1 MSKSM
6 KFFRTI
12 FVILKGLVF
21 LIPVIWG
28 ALYLFYSNL
37 PWPMVRLVLAVTFV
51 AFGVWAIWLNHRA
64 MPRWVFAATLIAVF
78 AWFILI
84 PASHNRVW
92 RTDVGIMPRAII
104 EGDLVKLTGFR
115 NFDFKSR
122 NEFTTKYEERVVKV
136 SDIKSVD
143 LFISYWS
150 IGPVGHTFV
159 SFNFENGPPVSIS
172 IETRPEIHEGFDPL
186 ASVFKEYELIYVVGD
201 ERDIVRWRTN
211 FRDEDVFLYR
221 INVSPEAAQQ
231 LFMVY
236 LERINELA
244 NGAEWYHLFK
254 NNCGLNIVRYANVAG
269 RDGTFDIR
277 HLLNGWLDRYLYD
290 VGLIDTTMP
299 FEELRRRSHINEAA
313 LAADDNPEF
322 SQAIRKSLPGL
333 Q

>member
-1 MSKSM
+1 
-6 KFFRTI
+6 
-12 FVILKGLVF
+12 
-21 LIPVIWG
+21 
-28 ALYLFYSNL
+28 
-37 PWPMVRLVLAVTFV
+37 
-51 AFGVWAIWLNHRA
+51 
-64 MPRWVFAATLIAVF
+64 
-78 AWFILI
+78 
-84 PASHNRVW
+84 
-92 RTDVGIMPRAII
+92 MPRAII

-122 NEFTTKYEERVVKV
+122 NEFTTKYEDRVIKV

-172 IETRPEIHEGFDPL
+172 IETRPEIHEGYDPL
-186 ASVFKEYELIYVVGD
+186 ASIFKEYELIYVIGD

-221 INVSPEAAQQ
+221 INVPPEAAQR
-231 LFMVY
+231 LFIVY

-254 NNCGLNIVRYANVAG
+254 NNCGLNIVRYENAAG
-269 RDGTFDIR
+269 RVGSFDIR

-290 VGLIDTTMP
+290 VGLVDTTMP